1 MFNLEKLFL
10 PTTFDFVIDT
20 QKITLRTPEY
30 LSEGYFDNTVCT
42 LQLTFQH
49 SDVFIDYY
57 CDDDNYLGSRLEL
70 VSACLAVGN
79 LKEESF
85 ASIQQR
91 ALTVI
96 SKHIVESQK
105 ELLEHFNKI

>member
-10 PTTFDFVIDT
+10 PTTFDFVLDT
-20 QKITLRTPEY
+20 QKITLRTQEY
-30 LSEGYFDNTVCT
+30 LSEGYLDNIVCT
-42 LQLTFQH
+42 LQLSFQH

-57 CDDDNYLGSRLEL
+57 CDDDDSLGSRLKL

-96 SKHIVESQK
+96 SKYIAESQK
-105 ELLEHFNKI
+105 ELLEHFDNI